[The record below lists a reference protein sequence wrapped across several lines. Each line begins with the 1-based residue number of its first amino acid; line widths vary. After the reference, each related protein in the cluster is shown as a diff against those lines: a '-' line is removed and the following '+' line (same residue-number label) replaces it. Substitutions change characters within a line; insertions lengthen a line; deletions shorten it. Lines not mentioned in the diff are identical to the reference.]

1 MAGLNL
7 MLVVCSTTCRITSGS
22 QVIPNMALTVTIIK
36 VTRFRTFNTPCM
48 KKHKTTLQVIL
59 KFVGAKNIL
68 SSVKRPFPYWDWF
81 NSSVKKLLKLC
92 WLTVGSTRLSRAIR
106 PSLSINYVAIK
117 KIWKSDH
124 HSCIR

>member
-7 MLVVCSTTCRITSGS
+7 RLVVCSRTCRITSGS

-48 KKHKTTLQVIL
+48 KKHKTIAGYFKVCWS
-59 KFVGAKNIL
+59 KKNFVVGQRGHSLTGIALTVQRKNYL
-68 SSVKRPFPYWDWF
+68 SY
-81 NSSVKKLLKLC
+81 
-92 WLTVGSTRLSRAIR
+92 VGSTRLSRAIR
-106 PSLSINYVAIK
+106 PSLSINYVAK